1 MTRWLH
7 ASLVALSIAIISEH
21 AGASTQ
27 GEPNERSAR
36 VSVECAPRPM
46 LRDAWKKA
54 LVYLAL
60 LGAATCGC
68 RLYGSYADELDGPM

>member
-7 ASLVALSIAIISEH
+7 ASLVALSIAIITEH
-21 AGASTQ
+21 AGASTHDQ
-27 GEPNERSAR
+27 SNERSAR
-36 VSVECAPRPM
+36 VTDACAPRPE

-60 LGAATCGC
+60 LGAATYGC